1 MLTNREIK
9 DIFINTNLKEN
20 YNFLEEDLVKLANA
34 YMNVAVKNVR
44 RDERAKCVK
53 IVKSLNREVA
63 RVLEESCT
71 S

>member
-9 DIFINTNLKEN
+9 DIFINCNLKEN

-34 YMNVAVKNVR
+34 YINVAVKNVR
-44 RDERAKCVK
+44 KDERAKCVK

-63 RVLEESCT
+63 RVLEEST
-71 S
+71 QT

>member
-34 YMNVAVKNVR
+34 YINVAVKNVR
-44 RDERAKCVK
+44 KDERAKCVK

-63 RVLEESCT
+63 RVLEEST
-71 S
+71 QT

>member
-9 DIFINTNLKEN
+9 EIFINTNLKEN

-34 YMNVAVKNVR
+34 YINVAVKNVR

-53 IVKSLNREVA
+53 IVRSLNREVA